1 MFLLYLEGINLFE
14 PNTTF
19 FIVLFLDHR
28 ILLTKMPHYN
38 YTAII
43 SISLFSFLW
52 LIFFCLDLLFGS
64 AFKLSMSSKYLY
76 TNLCCGFIYFFWN
89 QIEPC

>member
-1 MFLLYLEGINLFE
+1 MSQKTYICEKINGKFPRYLNIDSLKMFLPFLQGINLFE

-28 ILLTKMPHYN
+28 ILLTKMPLYN

-43 SISLFSFLW
+43 SISLFSFL
-52 LIFFCLDLLFGS
+52 
-64 AFKLSMSSKYLY
+64 
-76 TNLCCGFIYFFWN
+76 
-89 QIEPC
+89 